1 MTSEETKLLVELKTE
16 LRGLT
21 KHIEGLTDKM
31 DELQKTHVT
40 DMTSQMAV
48 MKEKVG
54 RLERIVY
61 GLIAIAGAELLAI
74 VFQMIQPH

>member
-1 MTSEETKLLVELKTE
+1 MTNEETKLLVELKTE

-21 KHIEGLTDKM
+21 KHIETLTDKM

-40 DMTSQMAV
+40 DMTAQMAV

-61 GLIAIAGAELLAI
+61 GLITVAGTELIYI
-74 VFQMIQPH
+74 VFDLIKK